1 MSEQGDVVWANGKSW
16 QRDNL
21 LNPHDK
27 KWWINPDGVANL
39 KELKAFKD
47 FRWLVKDGELNSAL
61 PAQQAALAYNLGQQN
76 QAEKAAA
83 SFRGLVAERDEWQ
96 VDARKLRDERDKVWA
111 DRNLVVNEL
120 ADMTEARDAAAK
132 GYLEKVSELEDIR
145 AELSGWSIWKT
156 DEPEP
161 PLAEQV
167 RTLRDAWRD
176 VANERDNAKR
186 ILLDKTAFEE
196 EVTKAANEERA
207 AIVAWLR
214 GIWPTCYARDYAD
227 DIERGEHLQDAP
239 TEPKGPC
246 GVPGFAC
253 FCCEPKGH
261 EGAHVCGCSTVPHAI
276 GESDE

>member
-1 MSEQGDVVWANGKSW
+1 MSRPGDVVWADGRSW
-16 QRDNL
+16 TH
-21 LNPHDK
+21 LNVVAAKKHWWHGPSAPHSDR
-27 KWWINPDGVANL
+27 WTRLRHL
-39 KELKAFKD
+39 KEFDD
-47 FRWLVKDGELNSAL
+47 FRWMVRNGERVESPIRTAHVCC
-61 PAQQAALAYNLGQQN
+61 PHCAPTSHHPHSETAA
-76 QAEKAAA
+76 EEW
-83 SFRGLVAERDEWQ
+83 RRERDEWQ
-96 VDARKLRDERDKVWA
+96 VDARKLRDERDKVSA

-132 GYLEKVSELEDIR
+132 GYLEKFSELEDIR

-214 GIWPTCYARDYAD
+214 NCDGFTRFTVAGAEGSSIAMWDKNDYAD
-227 DIERGEHLQDAP
+227 AVEH
-239 TEPKGPC
+239 G
-246 GVPGFAC
+246 
-253 FCCEPKGH
+253 GH
-261 EGAHVCGCSTVPHAI
+261 LRDD
-276 GESDE
+276 DE

>member
-1 MSEQGDVVWANGKSW
+1 MSRPGDVVWADGRAWMQTDWDEKS
-16 QRDNL
+16 R
-21 LNPHDK
+21 
-27 KWWINPDGVANL
+27 WITESIARLENRTT
-39 KELKAFKD
+39 LKALKQHDD

-214 GIWPTCYARDYAD
+214 NCDGFTRFTVAGAEGSSIAMWDKNDYAD
-227 DIERGEHLQDAP
+227 AVEH
-239 TEPKGPC
+239 G
-246 GVPGFAC
+246 
-253 FCCEPKGH
+253 GH
-261 EGAHVCGCSTVPHAI
+261 LRDD
-276 GESDE
+276 DE